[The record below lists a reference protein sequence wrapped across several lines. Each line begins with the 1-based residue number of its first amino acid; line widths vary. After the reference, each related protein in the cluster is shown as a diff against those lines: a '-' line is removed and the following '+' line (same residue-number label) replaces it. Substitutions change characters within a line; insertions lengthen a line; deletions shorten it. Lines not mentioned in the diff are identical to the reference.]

1 MTDFDSR
8 PSHVWKARG
17 AGMRPVLSILFAV
30 LATIGSWG
38 RSPVIQQDSV
48 KQDSV
53 NVKKEKKIYLYG
65 YLSDSF
71 TRSHIPDAKVVL
83 LRPDS
88 TLVDSAQVD
97 NNGWNGIKSS
107 EWYMQ
112 VPAKPAKYIIK
123 AFAPDYET
131 TYKNYEVK
139 YVARNRQFEVPSIRM
154 KRTQRVIDKDGG
166 ELDEVVIKATKVK
179 MVYKGDTIVFNADAF
194 NIPEGSML
202 DGLIKQL
209 PGVELKEDGEIFV
222 NGKKV
227 ENLTLNGADFFKGKN
242 KMMLENLPYYTVK
255 NVQVFNK
262 RTPKSEFLGRDEE
275 EKEFTMDVQL
285 KKEYTVGGSAQ
296 LEAGY
301 GTDKRYRLKGFG
313 MRFTDQTRAVL
324 FGGANNLNEYIDYD
338 REGNERDRTQASGDR
353 NVKSIGGLWSWHA
366 PEERVTDDAEFKLQ
380 WQDVHTEN
388 KSESENYLAGASTF
402 GKSESMGNNRPFDL
416 SFRNSFYI
424 RKPVYVYSWFN
435 MDYSHGDYDGNSW
448 SLTANDKLLTD
459 SVNYTVSRNQNK
471 SNRLNMSITNMVDV
485 KLPWGDQ
492 LEFQLSGNLGRLW
505 DNERFSQNRYTLFNT
520 GTVDQRNEYGDG
532 PSTNYSING
541 QFDYRLQLT
550 ENFNISPRIGI
561 QHQYNNNCT
570 DSYRLDWLGPNW
582 AVNGP
587 HPMGM
592 LPATADSLALA
603 FDAPNSS
610 EQGERVNMY
619 SVGGTFGYNK
629 SKENVGYQYVHLSVD
644 RDFRRKHMSYNSD
657 VLNTTMDRDYND
669 WRIYGQYYASFD
681 KYCKTFMIYAQNS
694 LMTPSIGQLVDIT
707 TTSNP
712 LYIRKG
718 NPDLKPQTYWWFNT
732 RYSARKDSIDQ
743 NFAVS
748 LNANVSHNAITTAY
762 TYDPATGVRTTWSEN
777 VNGNWNMSSSI
788 DFTRALGKKKFWHIG
803 NSLNAS
809 YGQSTDMSS
818 VQSVAMTQQQAGQPV
833 KNLVSTTSLSYAPNL
848 RFQKEKLSF
857 TVKGSIAW
865 QHVHR
870 SIEVTELPTDVFDYS
885 YGVNANYK
893 LPWNFT
899 IDTDLQMHSRRGY
912 ADADMNDDRLYWDA
926 TLTKSWHQ
934 GRWVAKLKGYDILAQ
949 VSQWQYYVNA
959 QGRTE
964 YWSNNMRRYV
974 LLSLSYRF
982 NLSPKKK

>member
-1 MTDFDSR
+1 
-8 PSHVWKARG
+8 
-17 AGMRPVLSILFAV
+17 MRKLLSTVLLALV
-30 LATIGSWG
+30 LLPGSAK
-38 RSPVIQQDSV
+38 VQQQDSVRVKQDSISV

-53 NVKKEKKIYLYG
+53 NIKNTKKEKKIYLYG

-71 TRSHIPDAKVVL
+71 TRSHIPDVKVVL
-83 LRPDS
+83 LKPDS
-88 TLVDSAQVD
+88 TFADSAQVFKD
-97 NNGWNGIKSS
+97 SWQGFTSTGWSI
-107 EWYMQ
+107 E

-123 AFAPDYET
+123 ATHPDYET
-131 TYKNYEVK
+131 TYKNYEIK
-139 YVARNRQFEVPSIRM
+139 HIARNRGFEVPAIRM
-154 KRTQRVIDKDGG
+154 KRTQRVYDKDGG
-166 ELDEVVIKATKVK
+166 ELDEVVVKATKVK

-209 PGVELKEDGEIFV
+209 PGVELKENGEIYV

-285 KKEYTVGGSAQ
+285 KKEYSVGGSAQ

-301 GTDKRYRLKGFG
+301 GTDKRYKTKGFG
-313 MRFTDQTRAVL
+313 MRFTDRTRAVL
-324 FGGANNLNEYIDYD
+324 FGGMNNLNEYIDYD

-353 NVKSIGGLWSWHA
+353 DVKSIGGLWSWHA
-366 PEERVTDDAEFKLQ
+366 PEERVTEDVEFKLQ
-380 WQDVHTEN
+380 WQDTHSEN

-402 GKSESMGNNRPFDL
+402 SKSESMSNNRPFDL
-416 SFRNSFYI
+416 NFRNTFYI
-424 RKPVYVYSWFN
+424 RKPIYVYSWFN
-435 MDYSHGDYDGNSW
+435 MDYGHGDSDGNSW
-448 SLTANDKLLTD
+448 SLTANDPFLKD
-459 SVNYTVSRNQNK
+459 SVNHTVSRYQNK
-471 SNRLNMSITNMVDV
+471 SNRLNMNMTNLIDV

-492 LEFQLSGNLGRLW
+492 LEFQMSGYLGRQW
-505 DNERFSQNRYTLFNT
+505 DNESFSQNRYTLFNT
-520 GTVDQRNEYGDG
+520 GTVDQRNQYGNG
-532 PSTNYSING
+532 PSTNYNISG
-541 QFDYRLQLT
+541 QFDYRVQLT
-550 ENFNISPRIGI
+550 EHFSISPRVSATY
-561 QHQYNNNCT
+561 QYSDNSNNN
-570 DSYRLDWLGPNW
+570 YRLDWLGPNW

-587 HPMGM
+587 HAMGM
-592 LPATADSLALA
+592 LPVTADSLAMA

-610 EQGERVNMY
+610 ETGERINTY
-619 SVGGTFGYNK
+619 SVGGTFGYSK
-629 SKENVGYQYVHLSVD
+629 SKENEGYKYLHLMID
-644 RDFRRKHMSYNSD
+644 RNFRRKHMSYNSD
-657 VLNTTMDRDYND
+657 VLNTTMNRDYND
-669 WRIYGQYYASFD
+669 WKIYGQYYTSFD
-681 KYCKTFMIYAQNS
+681 KYRKTFMIYAQNS
-694 LMTPSIGQLVDIT
+694 ITTPTIGQLVDIT

-748 LNANVSHNAITTAY
+748 LSANLSHNAITTAY
-762 TYDPATGVRTTWSEN
+762 TYNPVTGVRTNWSEN
-777 VNGNWNMSSSI
+777 VNGNWNMSSYVEFS
-788 DFTRALGKKKFWHIG
+788 RALDKKKFWHFS
-803 NSLNAS
+803 NNLNAS
-809 YGQSTDMSS
+809 YGQSTDMTS
-818 VQSVAMTQQQAGQPV
+818 VTGYTEPQR
-833 KNLVSTTSLSYAPNL
+833 NLVSTTRLSYAPNL

-857 TVKGSIAW
+857 TLKGDVAW

-870 SIEVTELPTDVFDYS
+870 NIEVTELPTDVYDFS
-885 YGVNANYK
+885 YGINANYK
-893 LPWNFT
+893 LPWDFT

-934 GRWVAKLKGYDILAQ
+934 GRWVTKLKGYDLLGQ

-964 YWSNNMRRYV
+964 YWTNNMRRYV

-982 NLSPKKK
+982 SLSPKKK

>member
-1 MTDFDSR
+1 MKQYIITLLLAL
-8 PSHVWKARG
+8 VAVG
-17 AGMRPVLSILFAV
+17 AHAQ
-30 LATIGSWG
+30 TQ
-38 RSPVIQQDSV
+38 QQDSV
-48 KQDSV
+48 NIK
-53 NVKKEKKIYLYG
+53 NTKKEKKIYLYG

-71 TRSHIPDAKVVL
+71 TRSHIPDVKVVL
-83 LRPDS
+83 LKPDS
-88 TLVDSAQVD
+88 TFADSAQVFKD
-97 NNGWNGIKSS
+97 SWQGFTSTGWSI
-107 EWYMQ
+107 E

-123 AFAPDYET
+123 ATHPDYET
-131 TYKNYEVK
+131 TYKNYEIK
-139 YVARNRQFEVPSIRM
+139 HIARNRGFEVPAIRM
-154 KRTQRVIDKDGG
+154 KRTQRVYDKDGG

-209 PGVELKEDGEIFV
+209 PGVELKENGEIYV

-301 GTDKRYRLKGFG
+301 GTDKRYKTKGFG
-313 MRFTDQTRAVL
+313 MRFTDRTRAVL
-324 FGGANNLNEYIDYD
+324 FGGMNNLNEYIDYD

-353 NVKSIGGLWSWHA
+353 DVKSIGGLWSWHA
-366 PEERVTDDAEFKLQ
+366 PEERVTEDVEFKLQ
-380 WQDVHTEN
+380 WQDIHSEN

-402 GKSESMGNNRPFDL
+402 SKSESMSNNRPFDL
-416 SFRNSFYI
+416 NFRNTFYI
-424 RKPVYVYSWFN
+424 RKPIYVYSWFN
-435 MDYSHGDYDGNSW
+435 MDYSHSDSNGNSW
-448 SLTANDKLLTD
+448 SLTANDQFLKD
-459 SVNYTVSRNQNK
+459 SVNHTVSRNQNK
-471 SNRLNMSITNMVDV
+471 SNRLNMNMTNLIDV

-492 LEFQLSGNLGRLW
+492 LEFQMSGYLGRQW
-505 DNERFSQNRYTLFNT
+505 DNKNFSQNRYTLFNT
-520 GTVDQRNEYGDG
+520 GTVDQRNQYGNG
-532 PSTNYSING
+532 PSTNYNISG

-550 ENFNISPRIGI
+550 EHFSLSPRVGATY
-561 QHQYNNNCT
+561 QYSDNSNNN
-570 DSYRLDWLGPNW
+570 YRLDWLGPNW

-587 HPMGM
+587 HDMGM
-592 LPATADSLALA
+592 LPVTADSLAMA

-610 EQGERVNMY
+610 EQGERINTY
-619 SVGGTFGYNK
+619 NVGGTFGYSK
-629 SKENVGYQYVHLSVD
+629 SKENEGYQYLHLMID
-644 RDFRRKHMSYNSD
+644 RNFRRKHMSYNSD
-657 VLNTTMDRDYND
+657 VLNTTMNRNYND
-669 WRIYGQYYASFD
+669 WKIYGQYYTSFD
-681 KYCKTFMIYAQNS
+681 KYRKTFMIYAQNS
-694 LMTPSIGQLVDIT
+694 ITTPSIGQLVDIT

-748 LNANVSHNAITTAY
+748 LNANLSHNAITAAY
-762 TYDPATGVRTTWSEN
+762 TYNPVTGVRTTWSEN
-777 VNGNWNMSSSI
+777 VNGNWNMNSYVEFS
-788 DFTRALGKKKFWHIG
+788 RALDKKKFWHFS
-803 NSLNAS
+803 NSLNVS
-809 YGQSTDMSS
+809 YGQTTDMAS
-818 VQSVAMTQQQAGQPV
+818 VTGYTEPQR
-833 KNLVSTTSLSYAPNL
+833 NLVSTTRLSCAPNL

-857 TVKGSIAW
+857 TLKGDMAW

-870 SIEVTELPTDVFDYS
+870 NIEVTELPTDVYDFS
-885 YGVNANYK
+885 YGINANYK

-912 ADADMNDDRLYWDA
+912 ADADMNDNRLYWDA

-934 GRWVAKLKGYDILAQ
+934 GRWVAKLKGYDLLGQ

-964 YWSNNMRRYV
+964 YWTNNMRRYV

-982 NLSPKKK
+982 SVTPKKK

>member
-1 MTDFDSR
+1 
-8 PSHVWKARG
+8 
-17 AGMRPVLSILFAV
+17 MRKLLSTILFTLV
-30 LATIGSWG
+30 LLPGSAK
-38 RSPVIQQDSV
+38 VQQQDSVSV

-53 NVKKEKKIYLYG
+53 NIKNTKKEKKIYLYG

-71 TRSHIPDAKVVL
+71 TRSHIPDVKVVL
-83 LRPDS
+83 LKPDS
-88 TLVDSAQVD
+88 TFADSAQVFKD
-97 NNGWNGIKSS
+97 SWQGFTSTGWSI
-107 EWYMQ
+107 E

-123 AFAPDYET
+123 ATHPDYET
-131 TYKNYEVK
+131 TYKNYEIK
-139 YVARNRQFEVPSIRM
+139 HIARNRGFEVPAIRM
-154 KRTQRVIDKDGG
+154 KRTQRVYDKDGG

-209 PGVELKEDGEIFV
+209 PGVELKENGEIYV

-301 GTDKRYRLKGFG
+301 GTDKRYKTKGFG
-313 MRFTDQTRAVL
+313 MRFTDRTRAVL
-324 FGGANNLNEYIDYD
+324 FGGMNNLNEYIDYD

-353 NVKSIGGLWSWHA
+353 DVKSIGGLWSWHA
-366 PEERVTDDAEFKLQ
+366 PEERVTEDVEFKLQ
-380 WQDVHTEN
+380 WQDIHSEN

-402 GKSESMGNNRPFDL
+402 SKSESMSNNRPFDL
-416 SFRNSFYI
+416 NFRNTFYI
-424 RKPVYVYSWFN
+424 RKPIYVYSWFN
-435 MDYSHGDYDGNSW
+435 MDYSHSDSNGNNW
-448 SLTANDKLLTD
+448 SLTANDQFLKD
-459 SVNYTVSRNQNK
+459 SVNHTVSRNQNK
-471 SNRLNMSITNMVDV
+471 SNRLNMNMTNLIDV

-492 LEFQLSGNLGRLW
+492 LEFQMSGYLGRQW
-505 DNERFSQNRYTLFNT
+505 DNENFSQNRYTLFNT
-520 GTVDQRNEYGDG
+520 GTVDQRNQYGNG
-532 PSTNYSING
+532 PSTNYNISG

-550 ENFNISPRIGI
+550 EHFSLSPRVGATY
-561 QHQYNNNCT
+561 QYSDNSNNN
-570 DSYRLDWLGPNW
+570 YRLDWLGPNW

-587 HPMGM
+587 HDMGM
-592 LPATADSLALA
+592 LPVTADSLAMA

-610 EQGERVNMY
+610 EQGERINTY
-619 SVGGTFGYNK
+619 NVGGTFGYSK
-629 SKENVGYQYVHLSVD
+629 SKENEGYQYLHLMID
-644 RDFRRKHMSYNSD
+644 RNFRRKHMSYNSD
-657 VLNTTMDRDYND
+657 VLNTTMNRNYND
-669 WRIYGQYYASFD
+669 WKIYGQYYTSFD
-681 KYCKTFMIYAQNS
+681 KYRKTFMIYVQNS
-694 LMTPSIGQLVDIT
+694 ITTPSIGQLVDIT

-748 LNANVSHNAITTAY
+748 LNANLSHNAITAAY
-762 TYDPATGVRTTWSEN
+762 TYNPVTGVRTTWSEN
-777 VNGNWNMSSSI
+777 VNGNWNMNSYVEFS
-788 DFTRALGKKKFWHIG
+788 RALDKKKFWHFS
-803 NSLNAS
+803 NSLNVS
-809 YGQSTDMSS
+809 YGQTTDMAS
-818 VQSVAMTQQQAGQPV
+818 VTGYTEPQR
-833 KNLVSTTSLSYAPNL
+833 NLVSTTRLSCAPNL

-857 TVKGSIAW
+857 TLKGDMAW

-870 SIEVTELPTDVFDYS
+870 NIEVTELPTDVYDFS
-885 YGVNANYK
+885 YGINANYK

-912 ADADMNDDRLYWDA
+912 ADADMNDNRLYWDA

-934 GRWVAKLKGYDILAQ
+934 GRWVAKLKGYDLLGQ

-964 YWSNNMRRYV
+964 YWTNNMRRYV

-982 NLSPKKK
+982 SVTPKKK

>member
-1 MTDFDSR
+1 M
-8 PSHVWKARG
+8 KKL
-17 AGMRPVLSILFAV
+17 LSTIL
-30 LATIGSWG
+30 LALILLPGSAAQ
-38 RSPVIQQDSV
+38 QQDSANVKKDSVSAKTDSASV
-48 KQDSV
+48 KQDA
-53 NVKKEKKIYLYG
+53 KKERKIYLYG

-71 TRSHIPDAKVVL
+71 TRSHIPDSKVVL

-97 NNGWNGIKSS
+97 NNGWGGIKSS
-107 EWYMQ
+107 EWYLQ

-139 YVARNRQFEVPSIRM
+139 YVARNRQFEVPAIRM
-154 KRTQRVIDKDGG
+154 KRIQRSDYDKDGG
-166 ELDEVVIKATKVK
+166 MLGEVVVKATKVK

-209 PGVELKEDGEIFV
+209 PGVELKENGEIFV
-222 NGKKV
+222 NGKKI

-285 KKEYTVGGSAQ
+285 KKEYTVGGSAL

-301 GTDKRYRLKGFG
+301 GTDSRYKLKGFG
-313 MRFTDQTRAVL
+313 MRFTDRTRVVL

-353 NVKSIGGLWSWHA
+353 NVKSIGGLLSWHA
-366 PEERVTDDAEFKLQ
+366 PEERVTDDVEFKLQ
-380 WQDVHTEN
+380 WQDVHSES

-402 GKSESMGNNRPFDL
+402 GKSESISNNRPFDFN
-416 SFRNSFYI
+416 FRNTFYI

-435 MDYSHGDYDGNSW
+435 MDYNHGDNDGNSW

-459 SVNYTVSRNQNK
+459 SVNHTVSRYQSK
-471 SNRLNMSITNMVDV
+471 SNRLSMNMTNFIDV

-492 LEFQLSGNLGRLW
+492 LEFQMSGSLGRQW
-505 DNERFSQNRYTLFNT
+505 AGESFSQNRYTLFNI
-520 GTVDQRNEYGDG
+520 GSVDQRNQYGDG
-532 PSTNYSING
+532 PSTNYNINA

-550 ENFNISPRIGI
+550 ENFNISPKVSI
-561 QHQYNNNCT
+561 QHQYSDNSNN
-570 DSYRLDWLGPNW
+570 SYRLDWLGPQW

-587 HPMGM
+587 HAMGM
-592 LPATADSLALA
+592 LPVTADSLALA

-610 EQGERVNMY
+610 EQGERINMY
-619 SVGGTFGYNK
+619 SVGGTIGYNK
-629 SKENVGYQYVHLSVD
+629 SKENQGYQYVHLSLD

-657 VLNTTMDRDYND
+657 VLNTTMNRNYNN
-669 WRIYGQYYASFD
+669 WRVYGQYYASFD
-681 KYCKTFMIYAQNS
+681 KYRKTFMIYAQNS
-694 LMTPSIGQLVDIT
+694 LTTPSIGQLADIT

-712 LYIRKG
+712 LNIRKG
-718 NPDLKPQTYWWFNT
+718 NPDLKPQTYWWFNA

-748 LNANVSHNAITTAY
+748 LNANLSHNAITTAY
-762 TYDPATGVRTTWSEN
+762 TYNPETGVRTTWSEN
-777 VNGNWNMSSSI
+777 INGNWNMSSSI
-788 DFTRALGKKKFWHIG
+788 DFSRALGKKKFWHIG
-803 NSLNAS
+803 NNLNAS

-818 VQSVAMTQQQAGQPV
+818 VQSVATESQQIGQPV
-833 KNLVSTTSLSYAPNL
+833 RNLVSTTRLSYAPNL

-857 TVKGSIAW
+857 TVKGDVAW

-870 SIEVTELPTDVFDYS
+870 SIEVTNLPTDVYDFS
-885 YGVNANYK
+885 YGFNANYK

-912 ADADMNDDRLYWDA
+912 ADADMNDNRLYWDA
-926 TLTKSWHQ
+926 TLTKSWRQ

-949 VSQWQYYVNA
+949 VSQWQYWVNA

-964 YWSNNMRRYV
+964 QWSNNMRRYV

-982 NLSPKKK
+982 SVTPKK

>member
-1 MTDFDSR
+1 MKKLLS
-8 PSHVWKARG
+8 AILI
-17 AGMRPVLSILFAV
+17 ALVLLPGHAQ
-30 LATIGSWG
+30 TQ
-38 RSPVIQQDSV
+38 QQDSV
-48 KQDSV
+48 NAKKDSV
-53 NVKKEKKIYLYG
+53 NVKKEKKLYLYG

-71 TRSHIPDAKVVL
+71 TRSHVPDVKVVL

-97 NNGWNGIKSS
+97 NSGYGGFKSS
-107 EWYMQ
+107 EWYLQ

-123 AFAPDYET
+123 ATAPDYET
-131 TYKNYEVK
+131 TYKNYDIK
-139 YVARNRQFEVPSIRM
+139 YVARNRYFEVPAIRM
-154 KRTQRVIDKDGG
+154 RRIQRTDYDKDGG
-166 ELDEVVIKATKVK
+166 ELGEVVVKATKVK

-209 PGVELKEDGEIFV
+209 PGVELKENGEIYV

-285 KKEYTVGGSAQ
+285 KKEYKVGGTVN

-301 GTDKRYRLKGFG
+301 GTDKRYRTKGFG

-353 NVKSIGGLWSWHA
+353 DVKSIGGLLSWHA
-366 PEERVTDDAEFKLQ
+366 PEERITDDVEFKLQ
-380 WQDVHTEN
+380 WQDVHSEN

-402 GKSESMGNNRPFDL
+402 GKSESTSDNRPFDL
-416 SFRNSFYI
+416 SFRNTFYI

-435 MDYSHGDYDGNSW
+435 LDYNHGKGHGDNW
-448 SLTANDKLLTD
+448 SLTANDQLLKD
-459 SVNYTVSRNQNK
+459 SVNHTVSRYQNK
-471 SNRLNMSITNMVDV
+471 SNRLNTNITNLIDV

-492 LEFQLSGNLGRLW
+492 LEFQLSGYLGRQW
-505 DNERFSQNRYTLFNT
+505 DNESFSQNRYTLFNT
-520 GTVDQRNEYGDG
+520 STVDQRNEYGNG
-532 PSTNYSING
+532 PSTNYTING
-541 QFDYRLQLT
+541 QFNYRLQLT
-550 ENFNISPRIGI
+550 ENLNISPRVSI
-561 QHQYNNNCT
+561 QHQYNNNCSN
-570 DSYRLDWLGPNW
+570 SYRLDWLGDNW

-587 HPMGM
+587 NAMGT
-592 LPATADSLALA
+592 LPVTADSLALA

-610 EQGERVNMY
+610 EQGERINTY
-619 SVGGTFGYNK
+619 SVGGTFGYSK
-629 SKENVGYQYVHLSVD
+629 SKENEGYKYLHLSID

-657 VLNTTMDRDYND
+657 VLNTTMNRNYDN
-669 WRIYGQYYASFD
+669 WRMYGQFYTSFD
-681 KYCKTFMIYAQNS
+681 KYRKTFMVYAQNS
-694 LMTPSIGQLVDIT
+694 LTTPSIGQLVDIT

-732 RYSARKDSIDQ
+732 RYSARTDSIDQ
-743 NFAVS
+743 NFSVS
-748 LNANVSHNAITTAY
+748 LSANLSHNAITTAY
-762 TYDPATGVRTTWSEN
+762 TYDPVTGVRTTWSEN
-777 VNGNWNMSSSI
+777 VNGNWNMSSDVEFS
-788 DFTRALGKKKFWHIG
+788 RALP
-803 NSLNAS
+803 
-809 YGQSTDMSS
+809 
-818 VQSVAMTQQQAGQPV
+818 QQQTRLTEPQ
-833 KNLVSTTSLSYAPNL
+833 KNLVSTTRLSYAPNL

-857 TVKGSIAW
+857 SLKGDVAW

-870 SIEVTELPTDVFDYS
+870 SIEVTELPTDVFDFS
-885 YGVNANYK
+885 YGFNANYK
-893 LPWNFT
+893 LPWDFT

-912 ADADMNDDRLYWDA
+912 ADADMNDNRLYWDA
-926 TLTKSWHQ
+926 TLTKSWKQ
-934 GRWVAKLKGYDILAQ
+934 GRWVAKLKGYDILGQ
-949 VSQWQYYVNA
+949 VSQWQYWVNA

-964 YWSNNMRRYV
+964 QWTNNMRRYV
-974 LLSLSYRF
+974 LLSLAYRF
-982 NLSPKKK
+982 SLTPKK

>member
-131 TYKNYEVK
+131 TYKNYEIK
-139 YVARNRQFEVPSIRM
+139 YVARNRSFEVPGIRM
-154 KRTQRVIDKDGG
+154 KRTQRVVDKDGG

-296 LEAGY
+296 VEAGY

-313 MRFTDQTRAVL
+313 MRFTDRTRAVL

-353 NVKSIGGLWSWHA
+353 DVKSIGGLLSWHA
-366 PEERVTDDAEFKLQ
+366 PEERITNDTEFKLQ
-380 WQDVHTEN
+380 WQDVHSEN

-402 GKSESMGNNRPFDL
+402 GKSESMSNSRPFDF
-416 SFRNSFYI
+416 SFRNTFYI

-435 MDYSHGDYDGNSW
+435 MDYNHGDNDGNSW
-448 SLTANDKLLTD
+448 SLTANDQLLTD
-459 SVNYTVSRNQNK
+459 SVNYTVSRYQNK
-471 SNRLNMSITNMVDV
+471 SNRLSMNMTNLIDV

-492 LEFQLSGNLGRLW
+492 LEFQLAGYLGRQW
-505 DNERFSQNRYTLFNT
+505 DNESFSQNRYTLFNT
-520 GTVDQRNEYGDG
+520 GTVDQRNQYGNG
-532 PSTNYSING
+532 PSTNYNING
-541 QFDYRLQLT
+541 QFNYRLQLT
-550 ENFNISPRIGI
+550 ENFNISPRISI
-561 QHQYNNNCT
+561 QHQYSDNSNNN
-570 DSYRLDWLGPNW
+570 YRLDWLGPNW

-619 SVGGTFGYNK
+619 SVGGTIGYNK
-629 SKENVGYQYVHLSVD
+629 SKESQGYQYVHLSLD

-657 VLNTTMDRDYND
+657 VLNTTMDRDYDN
-669 WRIYGQYYASFD
+669 WRIYGQYYTSFD
-681 KYCKTFMIYAQNS
+681 KYRKTFMIYAQNS
-694 LMTPSIGQLVDIT
+694 LTTPSIGQLVDIT

-748 LNANVSHNAITTAY
+748 LNANISHNAITTAY
-762 TYDPATGVRTTWSEN
+762 TYDPTTGVRTTWSEN
-777 VNGNWNMSSSI
+777 VNGNWNMSSNV
-788 DFTRALGKKKFWHIG
+788 DFSRALGKKKFWHIG
-803 NSLNAS
+803 NTLNAS

-818 VQSVAMTQQQAGQPV
+818 VQSVTQQQTGQSQR
-833 KNLVSTTSLSYAPNL
+833 NLVSTTTLSYAPNL
-848 RFQKEKLSF
+848 RYQKEKLSF
-857 TVKGSIAW
+857 TVKGSVAW

-893 LPWNFT
+893 LPWDFT

-934 GRWVAKLKGYDILAQ
+934 GRWVAKLKGYDILGQ

-964 YWSNNMRRYV
+964 YWTNNMRRYV

>member
-1 MTDFDSR
+1 
-8 PSHVWKARG
+8 
-17 AGMRPVLSILFAV
+17 MRKLLSTILFTLV
-30 LATIGSWG
+30 LLPGSAK
-38 RSPVIQQDSV
+38 VQQQDSVSV

-53 NVKKEKKIYLYG
+53 NIKNTKKEKKIYLYG

-71 TRSHIPDAKVVL
+71 TRSHIPDVKVVL
-83 LRPDS
+83 LKPDS
-88 TLVDSAQVD
+88 TFADSAQVFKD
-97 NNGWNGIKSS
+97 SWQGFTSTGWSI
-107 EWYMQ
+107 E

-123 AFAPDYET
+123 ATHPDYET
-131 TYKNYEVK
+131 TYKNYEIK
-139 YVARNRQFEVPSIRM
+139 HIARNRGFEVPAIRM
-154 KRTQRVIDKDGG
+154 KRTQRVYDKDGG

-209 PGVELKEDGEIFV
+209 PGVELKENGEIYV

-301 GTDKRYRLKGFG
+301 GTDKRYKTKGFG
-313 MRFTDQTRAVL
+313 MRFTDRTRAVL
-324 FGGANNLNEYIDYD
+324 FGGMNNLNEYIDYD

-353 NVKSIGGLWSWHA
+353 DVKSIGGLWSWHA
-366 PEERVTDDAEFKLQ
+366 PEERVTEDVEFKLQ
-380 WQDVHTEN
+380 WQDIHSEN

-402 GKSESMGNNRPFDL
+402 SKSESMSNNRPFDL
-416 SFRNSFYI
+416 NFRNTFYI
-424 RKPVYVYSWFN
+424 RKPIYVYSWFN
-435 MDYSHGDYDGNSW
+435 MDYSHSDSNGNSW
-448 SLTANDKLLTD
+448 SLTANDQFLKD
-459 SVNYTVSRNQNK
+459 SVNHTVSRNQNK
-471 SNRLNMSITNMVDV
+471 SNRLNMNMTNLIDV

-492 LEFQLSGNLGRLW
+492 LEFQMSGYLGRQW
-505 DNERFSQNRYTLFNT
+505 DNENFSQNRYTLFNT
-520 GTVDQRNEYGDG
+520 GTVDQRNQYGNG
-532 PSTNYSING
+532 PSTNYNISG

-550 ENFNISPRIGI
+550 EHFSLSPRVGATY
-561 QHQYNNNCT
+561 QYSDNSNNN
-570 DSYRLDWLGPNW
+570 YRLDWLGPNW

-587 HPMGM
+587 HDMGM
-592 LPATADSLALA
+592 LPVTADSLAMA

-610 EQGERVNMY
+610 EQGERINTY
-619 SVGGTFGYNK
+619 NVGGTFGYSK
-629 SKENVGYQYVHLSVD
+629 SKENEGYQYLHLMID
-644 RDFRRKHMSYNSD
+644 RNFRRKHMSYNSD
-657 VLNTTMDRDYND
+657 VLNTTMNRNYND
-669 WRIYGQYYASFD
+669 WKIYGQYYTSFD
-681 KYCKTFMIYAQNS
+681 KYRKTFMIYAQNS
-694 LMTPSIGQLVDIT
+694 ITTPSIDQLVDIT

-748 LNANVSHNAITTAY
+748 LNANLSHNAITAAY
-762 TYDPATGVRTTWSEN
+762 TYNPVTGVRTTWSEN
-777 VNGNWNMSSSI
+777 VNGNWNMNSYVEFS
-788 DFTRALGKKKFWHIG
+788 RALDKKKFWHFS
-803 NSLNAS
+803 NSLNVS
-809 YGQSTDMSS
+809 YGQTTDMAS
-818 VQSVAMTQQQAGQPV
+818 VTGYTEPQR
-833 KNLVSTTSLSYAPNL
+833 NLVSTTRLSYAPNL

-857 TVKGSIAW
+857 TLKGDMAW

-870 SIEVTELPTDVFDYS
+870 NIEVTELPTDVYDFS
-885 YGVNANYK
+885 YGINANYK

-912 ADADMNDDRLYWDA
+912 ADADMNDNRLYWDA

-934 GRWVAKLKGYDILAQ
+934 GRWVAKLKGYDLLGQ

-964 YWSNNMRRYV
+964 YWTNNMRRYV

-982 NLSPKKK
+982 SVTPKKK

>member
-1 MTDFDSR
+1 MTKLLSTILLALVLL
-8 PSHVWKARG
+8 SGSAKAQ
-17 AGMRPVLSILFAV
+17 
-30 LATIGSWG
+30 
-38 RSPVIQQDSV
+38 QQDTASV
-48 KQDSV
+48 KKDSV
-53 NVKKEKKIYLYG
+53 NVKKERKIYLYG

-313 MRFTDQTRAVL
+313 MRFTDRTRAVL

-353 NVKSIGGLWSWHA
+353 NVKSVGGLFSWHA
-366 PEERVTDDAEFKLQ
+366 PEERITDDVEFKLQ
-380 WQDVHTEN
+380 WQDVHSES

-402 GKSESMGNNRPFDL
+402 GKSESMSNSRPFDF
-416 SFRNSFYI
+416 SFRNTFYI

-435 MDYSHGDYDGNSW
+435 MDYNHGDNDGNSW
-448 SLTANDKLLTD
+448 SLTANDQLLTD
-459 SVNYTVSRNQNK
+459 SVNYTVSRNQSK
-471 SNRLNMSITNMVDV
+471 SNRLSMNMTNLIDV

-492 LEFQLSGNLGRLW
+492 LEFQLTGYLGRNW
-505 DNERFSQNRYTLFNT
+505 DNESFSQNRYTLFNT
-520 GTVDQRNEYGDG
+520 GTVDQRNQYGNG
-532 PSTNYSING
+532 PSTNYNING

-550 ENFNISPRIGI
+550 ENFNISPRISI
-561 QHQYNNNCT
+561 QHQYSDNSNNN
-570 DSYRLDWLGPNW
+570 YRLDWLGPNW

-587 HPMGM
+587 HAMGS
-592 LPATADSLALA
+592 LPVTADSLALA

-619 SVGGTFGYNK
+619 SVGGTIGYNK
-629 SKENVGYQYVHLSVD
+629 SKESQGYQYVHLSLD

-657 VLNTTMDRDYND
+657 VLNTTMDRDYDN
-669 WRIYGQYYASFD
+669 WRIYGQYYTSFD
-681 KYCKTFMIYAQNS
+681 KYRKTFMIYAQNS
-694 LMTPSIGQLVDIT
+694 LTTPSIGQLVDIT

-748 LNANVSHNAITTAY
+748 LNANISHNAITTAY
-762 TYDPATGVRTTWSEN
+762 TYDPTTGVRTTWSEN

-788 DFTRALGKKKFWHIG
+788 DFSRALGKKKKFWHIG
-803 NSLNAS
+803 NTLNAS

-818 VQSVAMTQQQAGQPV
+818 VQSVAVTQQQTGQPE
-833 KNLVSTTSLSYAPNL
+833 KNLVSTTRLSYAPNL

-857 TVKGSIAW
+857 TVKGDVSW
-865 QHVHR
+865 QHVN
-870 SIEVTELPTDVFDYS
+870 LPTDVFDYS

-893 LPWNFT
+893 LPWDFT

-934 GRWVAKLKGYDILAQ
+934 GRWVAKLKGYDILGQ
-949 VSQWQYYVNA
+949 VSQWQYWVNA

-964 YWSNNMRRYV
+964 QWSNNMRRYV

>member
-1 MTDFDSR
+1 MSDFGSNKT
-8 PSHVWKARG
+8 HVEKAWG
-17 AGMRPVLSILFAV
+17 AEMRSVLFFLIAFVALTVQAQQQ
-30 LATIGSWG
+30 
-38 RSPVIQQDSV
+38 QQDST
-48 KQDSV
+48 S
-53 NVKKEKKIYLYG
+53 VKKEKKEKKLYLWG

-71 TRSHIPDAKVVL
+71 TKAYIPDVKVVV

-88 TLVDSAQVD
+88 SLVDSAHVETG
-97 NNGWNGIKSS
+97 GWDGFKSS
-107 EWYMQ
+107 EWYLQ

-123 AFAPDYET
+123 ATHPDYET
-131 TYKNYEVK
+131 TYKKYDIK
-139 YVARNRQFEVPSIRM
+139 YVARNRDFEVPAIRM
-154 KRTQRVIDKDGG
+154 KRIQRSDYDKDGG
-166 ELDEVVIKATKVK
+166 MLGEVVVKATKVK

-209 PGVELKEDGEIFV
+209 PGVELKENGEIYV

-301 GTDKRYRLKGFG
+301 GTDKRYKTKGFG
-313 MRFTDQTRAVL
+313 MRFTDRTRAVL
-324 FGGANNLNEYIDYD
+324 FGGMNNLNEYIDYD

-353 NVKSIGGLWSWHA
+353 DVKSIGGLWSWHA
-366 PEERVTDDAEFKLQ
+366 PEERVTEDVEFKLQ
-380 WQDVHTEN
+380 WQDIHSEN

-402 GKSESMGNNRPFDL
+402 SKSESMSNNRPFDL
-416 SFRNSFYI
+416 NFRNTFYI
-424 RKPVYVYSWFN
+424 RKPIYVYSWFN
-435 MDYSHGDYDGNSW
+435 MDYSHSDSNGNSW
-448 SLTANDKLLTD
+448 SLTANDQFLKD
-459 SVNYTVSRNQNK
+459 SVNHTVSRNQNK
-471 SNRLNMSITNMVDV
+471 SNRLNMNMTNLIDV

-492 LEFQLSGNLGRLW
+492 LEFQMSGYLGRQW
-505 DNERFSQNRYTLFNT
+505 DNENFSQNRYTLFNT
-520 GTVDQRNEYGDG
+520 GTVDQRNQYGNG
-532 PSTNYSING
+532 PSTNYNISG

-550 ENFNISPRIGI
+550 EHFSLSPRVGATY
-561 QHQYNNNCT
+561 QYSDNSNNN
-570 DSYRLDWLGPNW
+570 YRLDWLGPNW

-587 HPMGM
+587 HDMGM
-592 LPATADSLALA
+592 LPVTADSLAMA

-610 EQGERVNMY
+610 EQGERINTY
-619 SVGGTFGYNK
+619 NVGGTFGYSK
-629 SKENVGYQYVHLSVD
+629 SKENEGYQYLHLMID
-644 RDFRRKHMSYNSD
+644 RNFRRKHMSYNSD
-657 VLNTTMDRDYND
+657 VLNTTMNRNYND
-669 WRIYGQYYASFD
+669 WKIYGQYYTSFD
-681 KYCKTFMIYAQNS
+681 KYRKTFMIYAQNS
-694 LMTPSIGQLVDIT
+694 ITTPSIGQLVDIT

-748 LNANVSHNAITTAY
+748 LNANLSHNAITAAY
-762 TYDPATGVRTTWSEN
+762 TYNPVTGVRTTWSEN
-777 VNGNWNMSSSI
+777 VNGNWNMNSYVEFS
-788 DFTRALGKKKFWHIG
+788 RALDKKKFWHFS
-803 NSLNAS
+803 NSLNVS
-809 YGQSTDMSS
+809 YGQTTDMAS
-818 VQSVAMTQQQAGQPV
+818 VTGYTEPQR
-833 KNLVSTTSLSYAPNL
+833 NLVSTTRLSYAPNL

-857 TVKGSIAW
+857 TLKGDMAW

-870 SIEVTELPTDVFDYS
+870 NIEVTELPTDVYDFS
-885 YGVNANYK
+885 YGINANYK

-912 ADADMNDDRLYWDA
+912 ADADMNDNRLYWDA

-934 GRWVAKLKGYDILAQ
+934 GRWVAKLKGYDLLGQ

-964 YWSNNMRRYV
+964 YWTNNMRRYV

-982 NLSPKKK
+982 SVTPKKK

>member
-1 MTDFDSR
+1 MKKLLS
-8 PSHVWKARG
+8 AILI
-17 AGMRPVLSILFAV
+17 ALVLLPGHAQ
-30 LATIGSWG
+30 TQ
-38 RSPVIQQDSV
+38 QQDSV
-48 KQDSV
+48 NAKKDSV
-53 NVKKEKKIYLYG
+53 NVKKEKKLYLYG

-71 TRSHIPDAKVVL
+71 TRSHVPDVKVVL

-97 NNGWNGIKSS
+97 NSGYGGFKSS
-107 EWYMQ
+107 EWYLQ

-123 AFAPDYET
+123 ATAPDYET
-131 TYKNYEVK
+131 TYKNYDIK
-139 YVARNRQFEVPSIRM
+139 YVARNRYFEVPAIRM
-154 KRTQRVIDKDGG
+154 RRIQRTDYDKDGG
-166 ELDEVVIKATKVK
+166 ELGEVVVKATKVK

-209 PGVELKEDGEIFV
+209 PGVELKENGEIYV

-285 KKEYTVGGSAQ
+285 KKEYKVGGTVN

-301 GTDKRYRLKGFG
+301 GTDKRYRAKGFG
-313 MRFTDQTRAVL
+313 MRFTDRTRAVL

-353 NVKSIGGLWSWHA
+353 NVQSIGGLWAWHA
-366 PEERVTDDAEFKLQ
+366 PEERVTNDTEFKLQ

-402 GKSESMGNNRPFDL
+402 GKSESTSNSRPFDL
-416 SFRNSFYI
+416 SFRNTFYI

-435 MDYSHGDYDGNSW
+435 LDYNHGKGHGDNW
-448 SLTANDKLLTD
+448 SLTANDQLLKD
-459 SVNYTVSRNQNK
+459 SVNHTVSRYQNK
-471 SNRLNMSITNMVDV
+471 SNRLSMNMTNLIDV

-492 LEFQLSGNLGRLW
+492 LEFQLSGYLGRQW
-505 DNERFSQNRYTLFNT
+505 DNESFSQNRYTLFNT
-520 GTVDQRNEYGDG
+520 HTVDQRNQYGNS
-532 PSTNYSING
+532 PSTNYNVNG
-541 QFDYRLQLT
+541 QFNYRLQLT
-550 ENFNISPRIGI
+550 ENLNISPRVGA
-561 QHQYNNNCT
+561 QYQYSDNSNN
-570 DSYRLDWLGPNW
+570 SYRLDWLGDNW

-587 HPMGM
+587 NAMGT
-592 LPATADSLALA
+592 LPVTADSLALA

-610 EQGERVNMY
+610 EQGERINTY
-619 SVGGTFGYNK
+619 SVGGTFGYSK
-629 SKENVGYQYVHLSVD
+629 SKENEGYKYLHLSID

-657 VLNTTMDRDYND
+657 VLNTTMNRNYDN
-669 WRIYGQYYASFD
+669 WRMYGQFYTSFD
-681 KYCKTFMIYAQNS
+681 KYRKTFMVYAQNS
-694 LMTPSIGQLVDIT
+694 LTTPSIGQLVDIT

-732 RYSARKDSIDQ
+732 RYSARTDSIDQ
-743 NFAVS
+743 NFSVS
-748 LNANVSHNAITTAY
+748 LSANLSHNAITTAY
-762 TYDPATGVRTTWSEN
+762 TYDPVTGVRTTWSEN
-777 VNGNWNMSSSI
+777 VNGNWNMSSDVEFS
-788 DFTRALGKKKFWHIG
+788 RALGKKKFWHIS

-818 VQSVAMTQQQAGQPV
+818 VQSVQSVAVPQQQTGLTEPQ
-833 KNLVSTTSLSYAPNL
+833 KNLVSTTRLSYAPNL

-857 TVKGSIAW
+857 SLKGDVAW

-870 SIEVTELPTDVFDYS
+870 SIEVTELPTDVFDFS
-885 YGVNANYK
+885 YGFNANYK
-893 LPWNFT
+893 LPWDFT

-912 ADADMNDDRLYWDA
+912 ADADMNDNRLYWDA
-926 TLTKSWHQ
+926 TLTKSWKQ
-934 GRWVAKLKGYDILAQ
+934 GRWVAKLKGYDILGQ
-949 VSQWQYYVNA
+949 VSQWQYWVNA

-964 YWSNNMRRYV
+964 QWTNNMRRYV
-974 LLSLSYRF
+974 LLSLAYRF
-982 NLSPKKK
+982 SLTPKK